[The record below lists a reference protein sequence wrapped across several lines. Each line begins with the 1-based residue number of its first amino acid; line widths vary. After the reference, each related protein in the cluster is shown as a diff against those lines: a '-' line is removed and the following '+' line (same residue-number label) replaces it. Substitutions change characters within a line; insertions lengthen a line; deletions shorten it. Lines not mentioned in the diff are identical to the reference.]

1 MNLNW
6 ARLAKFIAAYG
17 VFFATT
23 GEVIDRLTILEL
35 SDASNTI
42 FQWTTLAGL
51 PLVIALATQGNLTNL
66 TASVKGLIL
75 GLGLIPLSVFLY
87 LLMYI
92 PSESTPVMANNE
104 AEEQERVGTQVELG
118 INEVSGGD
126 GSGGSLDAPR
136 SVASDRIGVFPF
148 EVSAENEP
156 LKQSLHWG
164 LSSSFAAKLRLEKQ
178 FDVYHKSDIQ
188 RLQSMGFSSPNS
200 IGLANWRDIA
210 QRNSYKYFLTGSA
223 AQDTEQI
230 KVKYSIH
237 RTENMEPVWQSEL
250 TAPLSS
256 ELIDSIGAS
265 LEEALQKQFAENRST
280 TKPLPLSTYVTDR
293 YEAFLE
299 HGKAQFELE
308 WTSDFRLAK
317 ESLKRAV
324 AIDNRYARAW
334 FLLYSLVDNAE
345 DPELAKLS
353 LVQANRALDRLVP
366 EESFQVRLAFFQFI
380 DTNPPAVMRIVEE
393 WVESYPNF
401 PYAWSVYAFAMEESG
416 KLEKAEAG
424 LRALIKLL
432 PANNPEGY
440 QRLGALELKRGYW
453 DSAVELFNAAV
464 AIKPDDPFTWE
475 QLAHSHRM
483 VGDLERA
490 RDALTKMVSLDSTM
504 VSSILTMS
512 EFLAC
517 LGEFSEAEDSIS
529 MARIFATTPQDEI
542 ALSDRETQYFR
553 FRGKVDAQ
561 LQSCDEFSTKQL
573 PWEGELRQARID
585 LYCRIPAL
593 HSSLRWPVAK
603 QKIENVA
610 RILNTESELGA
621 RGALVDHYV
630 LDSDQQGLLH
640 PDLSLVAEQMLEWL
654 KDAPYSPQR
663 IAHDS
668 DQTKADVFSVM
679 GEYAEARNAFERLIQ
694 RDPDH
699 LNHYH
704 DYAQMLAAMGNH
716 SEALVQLN
724 TALAYCPFEPE
735 WNLEAAASYLALED
749 FERAQ
754 AFIAVA
760 AESLSGA
767 DETALSSVRLQT
779 LRQNLSQATRP

>member
-35 SDASNTI
+35 SDATNRI

-51 PLVIALATQGNLTNL
+51 PLVIGLAIRGNLTNL
-66 TASVKGLIL
+66 TASVKGLLL

-87 LLMYI
+87 LLISI
-92 PSESTPVMANNE
+92 PNESTPVMANSE
-104 AEEQERVGTQVELG
+104 AVSPEQLGTQSESS
-118 INEVSGGD
+118 INDVRGGE
-126 GSGGSLDAPR
+126 GPARSLDASR
-136 SVASDRIGVFPF
+136 TVASDRIGVFPF
-148 EVSAENEP
+148 EVSAENEQ
-156 LKQSLHWG
+156 LKRSLHWG

-200 IGLANWRDIA
+200 IGLANWREIA

-223 AQDTEQI
+223 VQNTEQI

-237 RTENMEPVWQSEL
+237 RTEDMEIVWQSEVM
-250 TAPLSS
+250 ASLSA

-280 TKPLPLSTYVTDR
+280 AKPLPLSTYVTDR

-299 HGKAQFELE
+299 YGTAQFELD
-308 WTSDFRLAK
+308 WNSDFRLAK

-324 AIDNRYARAW
+324 AIDARYARAW
-334 FLLYSLVDNAE
+334 FLLYNLIDNAE

-353 LVQANRALDRLVP
+353 LLQANRALDRLVP
-366 EESFQVRLAFFQFI
+366 EESFEVRLAFFQFI

-401 PYAWSVYAFAMEESG
+401 PYAWSIYAAAMEESG
-416 KLEKAEAG
+416 ELEKAEAG
-424 LRALIKLL
+424 LRALIELL
-432 PANNPEGY
+432 PATNPEGY

-483 VGDLERA
+483 VGDLESA

-517 LGEFSEAEDSIS
+517 VGEFSEAEDSIS
-529 MARIFATTPQDEI
+529 MARLFATTPQDEL

-553 FRGKVDAQ
+553 FRGKVDEQ

-593 HSSLRWPVAK
+593 HSSLRWPEAK

-621 RGALVDHYV
+621 RAALVDHYV
-630 LDSDQQGLLH
+630 LDSNQQGLLH
-640 PDLSLVAEQMLEWL
+640 PDLSMVAEQMLEWL
-654 KDAPYSPQR
+654 KDAPYSPQM

-668 DQTKADVFSVM
+668 DQTRADVFSLM

-699 LNHYH
+699 LNHYY
-704 DYAQMLAAMGNH
+704 DYAQMLAATGNH
-716 SEALVQLN
+716 SEALVKLGS
-724 TALAYCPFEPE
+724 ALAYCPFEPD

-749 FERAQ
+749 LERAQ

-760 AESLSGA
+760 AASLSGA
-767 DETALSSVRLQT
+767 DETALSSVRLQS
-779 LRQNLSQATRP
+779 LSCKR